1 MRIMIKLTD
10 QSVTDIYDY
19 PLPGCSK
26 KFMSIERRHHRN
38 HDGEQDNN
46 KLLLLKH
53 PKFLLT
59 LYAAGIAGALIQILG
74 GQWDVSWHELGIVET
89 FFTPPHTV
97 MYSGIAFSLL
107 SSLIALAYYHRILLY
122 NRERNRL
129 LLHGFIIAL
138 AGSGLQLFAGQFDY
152 WWHDNFGFDPFLFT
166 PSHAPLIIG
175 FFLNGIGMWVGITYL
190 IRNEKRRMPSS
201 DVRDPFPTK
210 FKLLQTLAVLS
221 LVALWYDSSTLVYLF
236 TDDEGIA
243 YTFQLDMET
252 FTEQT
257 DTIAFIIS
265 IAGTAAIGSI
275 MLVAAKSTLKFRGA
289 ATVVAALLVGTSIAF
304 NIGFKAIVLNG
315 TEDGIA
321 FAYFIPLYMSFLA
334 PVVLFDILAGKK
346 RLPTAKK
353 PNTISS
359 IGWLILTAVLLG
371 PVGTFLDSWHSVALW
386 LEGDQMLLPWL
397 LPMFA
402 GGFAAGLIW
411 IGFNKTMGNKLM
423 TTTAGIQEI
432 ADSGNSRLPTETN
445 VTKKE

>member
-1 MRIMIKLTD
+1 M
-10 QSVTDIYDY
+10 SV
-19 PLPGCSK
+19 
-26 KFMSIERRHHRN
+26 ERRYRPN
-38 HDGEQDNN
+38 DDREQHNN
-46 KLLLLKH
+46 KLLSLKH
-53 PKFLLT
+53 PNFLLV

-74 GQWDVSWHELGIVET
+74 GQWDISWHVLGIVET
-89 FFTPPHTV
+89 FFTAPHTA

-107 SSLIALAYYHRILLY
+107 SSLIALLYYHRTLLY
-122 NRERNRL
+122 NRERNRF

-166 PSHAPLIIG
+166 PSHIPLIIG

-190 IRNEKRRMPSS
+190 IRNEKKMSNLAPRESVPRR
-201 DVRDPFPTK
+201 FK
-210 FKLLQTLAVLS
+210 FLQVLAVLS

-243 YTFQLDMET
+243 YTFQLDIET
-252 FTEQT
+252 FREQT

-275 MLVAAKSTLKFRGA
+275 MLIASKSTLKFRGA

-315 TEDGIA
+315 TEEGIA
-321 FAYFIPLYMSFLA
+321 FSYFISLYMSFLA

-346 RLPTAKK
+346 ALLTGKQKRTTPV
-353 PNTISS
+353 
-359 IGWLILTAVLLG
+359 GWLILTAVLLG

-386 LEGDQMLLPWL
+386 LEGDQMLLLHWTI
-397 LPMFA
+397 PMLA
-402 GGFAAGLIW
+402 GGFAGGLIW
-411 IGFNKTMGNKLM
+411 IGLNKALPNILM
-423 TTTAGIQEI
+423 TTIKRMQV
-432 ADSGNSRLPTETN
+432 ADSGNNDILPTESN